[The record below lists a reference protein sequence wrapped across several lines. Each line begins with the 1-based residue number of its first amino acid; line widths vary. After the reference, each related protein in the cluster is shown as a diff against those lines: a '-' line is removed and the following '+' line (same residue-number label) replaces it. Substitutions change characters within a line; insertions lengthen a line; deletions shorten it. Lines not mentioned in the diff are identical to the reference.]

1 MDKRTDIMKK
11 NMLFS
16 AAAACGLALSLTA
29 CISSKPPAAISK
41 NNYSTIQVDE
51 HQTLP
56 PDLKYLTLAEAQ
68 DIAVQNNPSF
78 RQAYFAI
85 VAARAQYY
93 SAYTYYLPTV
103 STYVKFGQKHN
114 EFLKAG
120 YGPDTTGFT
129 TTAGLNVQ
137 LTVFDSFVREMN
149 ILGARHSWKQTV
161 EAENDARRL
170 LIRNVATAYNNVL
183 LAAAQIRI
191 ADANMKF
198 QWQLLKDTELKFA
211 VGASPLSDV
220 LNFKTKY
227 NSAENNLYSAQYSY
241 VVSKYALAA
250 LMGLTEGDIPST
262 VRFPDMPTADGE
274 MLSDI
279 NVYLDTALA
288 NRPDLKGAREAV
300 EVARYNY
307 YSSIA
312 NFGPTVNFN
321 FGIEVGNYNTYTHS
335 VGTRD
340 RYNQYNWN
348 WGFDVSWTLF
358 AGGRRFLT
366 MRQKEAL
373 LTQADYAAESQWIT
387 VIQEVR
393 TAYDNYVTSL
403 KQVKLNQKN
412 LEIVRKMRDLV
423 NEEYIAGSKGITRL
437 NEAQNDLVNAE
448 TTLAYAVIN
457 MHNAKAQLLAATDSI

>member
-1 MDKRTDIMKK
+1 MKK
-11 NMLFS
+11 NVLFS
-16 AAAACGLALSLTA
+16 AAAVCGIAFSLTA

-41 NNYSTIQVDE
+41 NSYSTIQADE

-93 SAYTYYLPTV
+93 AAYTYYLPTV
-103 STYVKFGQKHN
+103 STYARFKQAHN
-114 EFLKAG
+114 EYLQADAG
-120 YGPDTTGFT
+120 VN
-129 TTAGLNVQ
+129 TTAFSSTVGLNVQ

-149 ILGARHSWKQTV
+149 IIGARHSWKQTV

-170 LIRNVATAYNNVL
+170 LLLNVATAYNNVL

-198 QWQLLKDTELKFA
+198 QWQLLKETELKFA

-227 NSAENNLYSAQYSY
+227 NSAENDLYSAQYSY

-250 LMGLTEGDIPST
+250 LMGLTEGDIPSA
-262 VRFPDMPTADGE
+262 VRFPDMPSADGE

-300 EVARYNY
+300 EVARYSY

-321 FGIEVGNYNTYTHS
+321 FGIETGNYNNYTHNL
-335 VGTRD
+335 GTTN
-340 RYNQYNWN
+340 RYDQYNWN
-348 WGFDVSWTLF
+348 WGFDISWTLF
-358 AGGRRFLT
+358 AGGRRYLA
-366 MRQKEAL
+366 MRQQEAL
-373 LTQADYAAESQWIT
+373 LTKADYAAEAQWIT

-448 TTLAYAVIN
+448 TKLAYAVIN
-457 MHNAKAQLLAATDSI
+457 MHNAMAQLLAATDSI